1 LQTRRSRKDSYTT
14 NEQKRHQRAATGRYN
29 TELTLA
35 QAHFGGAVHRFSA
48 ATDHKLSDAKQPAR
62 NYVTF
67 PNTPQTSTRSSR
79 PSANSRRISEK
90 QPNEQAVSQRLAR
103 SGLKIEE
110 FPQSSPNL
118 TAASQNL
125 FELLIQGHGIIA
137 YPDSAM
143 RLAISR
149 AVAIETPRGFAMT
162 SVGTTCSPCCRKTAR
177 SH

>member
-1 LQTRRSRKDSYTT
+1 MLVNSIHPPAAMKTTPASRPTIRPAGMTFSSNTRIANAAIQKNSYTT

-103 SGLKIEE
+103 SGLK
-110 FPQSSPNL
+110 SR
-118 TAASQNL
+118 A
-125 FELLIQGHGIIA
+125 
-137 YPDSAM
+137 DM
-143 RLAISR
+143 RLR
-149 AVAIETPRGFAMT
+149 RCEV
-162 SVGTTCSPCCRKTAR
+162 
-177 SH
+177 